1 MRNILGTDHREIR
14 ILKRQIPRRL
24 CQIHR
29 HPGGRGEAGRV
40 PPGPPGHPI
49 PAGIHQQ
56 AAGGFPGFQRAM
68 GVRGL
73 QKITY
78 PWLRLG
84 VYLRSSRTP
93 HGRTFGSV
101 GIPEVHGYPP
111 PSGKTGQPWP
121 VLLRRGTNFSRQGGP
136 GSGRSPGEYLDSH
149 LLPAPGGRPAAG
161 VLHRRTLGGIC
172 SAPRPS
178 PWRRG

>member
-1 MRNILGTDHREIR
+1 MAARWLTASLEVRNILGTDHREIR

-93 HGRTFGSV
+93 HGRTFGKV
-101 GIPEVHGYPP
+101 GLPQVHGNTPTG
-111 PSGKTGQPWP
+111 GKAGQPWA
-121 VLLRRGTNFSRQGGP
+121 VLPRRGTDFSRQGGP

-161 VLHRRTLGGIC
+161 L
-172 SAPRPS
+172 
-178 PWRRG
+178 